1 VEGAGAARSIENPL
15 VWEAIRWCMD
25 GIVFFR
31 TERYEEVVG
40 FYRDLGASV
49 WREQPDCTILSA
61 GGFRFGFCDRDTADT
76 EGIITF
82 VYPGRDGVDRTYDRL
97 ADRADGEPVFNDT
110 YDIYQFFATGPEG
123 RTIEFQ
129 TFE

>member
-1 VEGAGAARSIENPL
+1 
-15 VWEAIRWCMD
+15 MD

-31 TERYEEVVG
+31 STHHDEVVS
-40 FYRDLGASV
+40 FYRDLGAGV
-49 WREQPDCTILSA
+49 WLEQPDCTVLEA
-61 GGFRFGFCDRDTADT
+61 GSFRFGFCDRETADT
-76 EGIITF
+76 DGIITF
-82 VYPGRDGVDRTYDRL
+82 VYPDRDGVDEMYDRL
-97 ADRADGEPVFNDT
+97 ADRADGEPVFNET